1 MPANV
6 YEPPADADDGL
17 AASLRGLGPLGLL
30 AVVIV
35 LLGNAVFVPLS
46 AILALVWARLAR
58 VPLQELGF
66 VRPRHWVPTVVGGIL
81 FGAALKLVMKSV
93 VMPLFGGDPV
103 NQAFRYLAGNTAAL
117 PWVLYAVTVG
127 AGFGEETIFRGFAFE
142 RLRRLFGTSA
152 AATVVIIAF
161 TAVWFGAEHYSLQ
174 GLAGVQQAT
183 VVGLIFG
190 TVFATTRRL
199 PMLLVAHVAFDL
211 TAVALIYWELETA
224 VARAFFR

>member
-1 MPANV
+1 M
-6 YEPPADADDGL
+6 
-17 AASLRGLGPLGLL
+17 
-30 AVVIV
+30 
-35 LLGNAVFVPLS
+35 
-46 AILALVWARLAR
+46 
-58 VPLQELGF
+58 
-66 VRPRHWVPTVVGGIL
+66 RPRRWVPTVAGGIL
-81 FGAALKLVMKSV
+81 FGVALKLVMKSV
-93 VMPLFGGDPV
+93 VMPLFGADPV

-142 RLRRLFGTSA
+142 RLRRLFGPSA

-190 TVFATTRRL
+190 MVFATTRRL
-199 PMLLVAHVAFDL
+199 PMLIVAHVAFDL